1 MSDRPDLQALRE
13 AIEEVDREILRK
25 LKGRMALVEGVARAK
40 LAAAIPFRDRP
51 REEQVLSRVRQTAT
65 ELGLDPYETER
76 LFRIVME
83 MSISRQQSH
92 LHSME
97 NLPLRVAYQGVEGSP
112 SHLDAQ
118 RRYRG
123 RAGGALLSEHPTF
136 REVADAVRSGRA
148 DAGILPIE
156 NSSAGSINE
165 IYDLLLEGGL
175 TITAELFSSVR
186 HRLFVLP
193 GADLKRISKVLS
205 HPQILKEWE
214 AVLRGIPAIETETTY
229 DTAGAARKV
238 KEAKDPQI
246 AAIATEYEG
255 GAVGLEAASTSVPP
269 PINDYTRYVEISREA
284 MPCPPGVPYKTSF
297 LLVLDDRPGALR
309 EVLACLA
316 NRHLNLSK
324 LESRPIPGIP
334 LRYRFYV
341 DLEGHSGSQ
350 EIEIALNELRG
361 IVSDLRP
368 LGTYPRGDFQPQ
380 RPGAAED

>member
-40 LAAAIPFRDRP
+40 LAAAIPFRDRL
-51 REEQVLSRVRQTAT
+51 REEQVLGRVRQIAT

-123 RAGGALLSEHPTF
+123 RAGGALLSEHQTF

-165 IYDLLLEGGL
+165 I
-175 TITAELFSSVR
+175 
-186 HRLFVLP
+186 
-193 GADLKRISKVLS
+193 
-205 HPQILKEWE
+205 
-214 AVLRGIPAIETETTY
+214 
-229 DTAGAARKV
+229 
-238 KEAKDPQI
+238 
-246 AAIATEYEG
+246 
-255 GAVGLEAASTSVPP
+255 
-269 PINDYTRYVEISREA
+269 
-284 MPCPPGVPYKTSF
+284 
-297 LLVLDDRPGALR
+297 
-309 EVLACLA
+309 
-316 NRHLNLSK
+316 
-324 LESRPIPGIP
+324 
-334 LRYRFYV
+334 
-341 DLEGHSGSQ
+341 
-350 EIEIALNELRG
+350 
-361 IVSDLRP
+361 
-368 LGTYPRGDFQPQ
+368 
-380 RPGAAED
+380 